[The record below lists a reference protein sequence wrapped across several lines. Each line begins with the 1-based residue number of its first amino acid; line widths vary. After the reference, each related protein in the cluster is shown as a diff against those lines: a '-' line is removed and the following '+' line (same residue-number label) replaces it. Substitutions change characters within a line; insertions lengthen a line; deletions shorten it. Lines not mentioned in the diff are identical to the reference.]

1 MKECNGTGLVLKICE
16 TKNDVWKKCGLSIQ
30 NSIDNYI
37 KITKIKLD
45 SASLNNGQNAGDAD
59 KMGISGVVLCWL
71 ALKWL

>member
-16 TKNDVWKKCGLSIQ
+16 TKNNVWEKYGLSIQ

-45 SASLNNGQNAGDAD
+45 SASLNNVQEPRNAEFTPFLG
-59 KMGISGVVLCWL
+59 SFHVR
-71 ALKWL
+71 

>member
-45 SASLNNGQNAGDAD
+45 SASLNNGQNAGGAD
-59 KMGISGVVLCWL
+59 KMGISGVVLCRL